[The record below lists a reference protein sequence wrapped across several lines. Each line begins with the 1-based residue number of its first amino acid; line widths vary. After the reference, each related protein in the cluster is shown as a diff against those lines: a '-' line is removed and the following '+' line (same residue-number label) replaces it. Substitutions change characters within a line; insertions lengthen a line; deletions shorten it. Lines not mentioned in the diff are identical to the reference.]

1 MCLKGQRRS
10 SNQKKRIC
18 SRISLHSRKKK
29 HNHYAITKSCVCPS
43 PRRERA
49 SESNKRKG
57 PKVLLL
63 PLTFH
68 PRQYENNTKGIK
80 HNQAPFPSHNSS
92 SSQTKPS
99 ATRLKSSYY
108 ASCSQPKKSPT
119 SSSQQ
124 ACCAR
129 NRPLSSARLSE
140 WKSACGGILA
150 PALRTLLLILCW
162 LSTLARKRKMGL

>member
-18 SRISLHSRKKK
+18 SRISLHSREKKK
-29 HNHYAITKSCVCPS
+29 HNHYAITKPCVCPS

-49 SESNKRKG
+49 SESNKRKK

-80 HNQAPFPSHNSS
+80 HNQAPFPPVIIHRQVKPNHQLRDSSHHTTPPARSRRS
-92 SSQTKPS
+92 RRRRPPS
-99 ATRLKSSYY
+99 RPAALGI
-108 ASCSQPKKSPT
+108 
-119 SSSQQ
+119 
-124 ACCAR
+124 AR
-129 NRPLSSARLSE
+129 CPQRVFRNGRV
-140 WKSACGGILA
+140 
-150 PALRTLLLILCW
+150 PAVGSWR
-162 LSTLARKRKMGL
+162 RR